1 LLIYFYTVKM
11 KIHINFVGGVMLD
24 NPSFI
29 IDTFFA
35 IFAMVLIILMVPGFA
50 MLEAGLIRT
59 KNVTAVLTMNVMIY
73 AVASMSFL
81 LIGYEYAFGS
91 WDHQDSISKYA
102 FFLFQMAFV
111 GKVINIMSGGVS
123 ERSRIIPMAIFTI
136 AVGAL
141 IYPTIVNLTW
151 GANFLAG
158 TAFDISAMSDLAG
171 STVIHSTGGWALLA
185 AILVMGARKG
195 KYGKNGEIKVIPA
208 SNIPLVTLGAF
219 LLWIG
224 WFGFNGGSVGAISSQ
239 ENADAV
245 ALTIMNTNTGGMAG
259 AIVAWALTYF
269 RYKKFDI
276 TMILNG
282 ALGGLVA
289 VTAGPD
295 QFSMY
300 VPILVGGIGG
310 ALVVLAVPF
319 FDKLKLDDPV
329 GALSVHLVN
338 GIWGTLAVAI
348 FVDSVSYWDQI
359 KGILV
364 VGAIVFPVSFVVIY
378 IINKIMKFKA
388 DDDEQT
394 AGIDETEC
402 GMEAYPEFKR
412 SI

>member
-1 LLIYFYTVKM
+1 MEMNYV
-11 KIHINFVGGVMLD
+11 
-24 NPSFI
+24 

-35 IFAMVLIILMVPGFA
+35 IFAMTLIIFMVPGFA
-50 MLEAGLIRT
+50 MLEAGLVRT
-59 KNVTAVLTMNVMIY
+59 KNVTSVLTVNVMIY

-91 WDHQDSISKYA
+91 WDHQDGISKYA
-102 FFLFQMAFV
+102 FFMFQMAFV
-111 GKVINIMSGGVS
+111 GKVVNIMSGGVS
-123 ERSRIIPMAIFTI
+123 ERSRILPLAIFTI
-136 AVGAL
+136 IVGAF

-151 GANFLAG
+151 GANFLSG
-158 TAFDISAMSDLAG
+158 TALDISSLSDLAG

-185 AILVMGARKG
+185 AILIMGPRRG
-195 KYGKNGEIKVIPA
+195 RFKNGKVRVIPA
-208 SNIPLVTLGAF
+208 SNIPLVTLGAL

-224 WFGFNGGSVGAISSQ
+224 WFGFNGGSVGAISSK

-245 ALTIMNTNTGGMAG
+245 ALTIMNTNTAGLSG
-259 AIVAWALTYF
+259 AIVGWLLTYF

-295 QFSMY
+295 QY
-300 VPILVGGIGG
+300 DIHTPILIGAIGG
-310 ALVVLAVPF
+310 ALVVLFVPI
-319 FDKLKLDDPV
+319 FDRLKMDDPV

-338 GIWGTLAVAI
+338 GIWGTLAVGI
-348 FVDSVSYWDQI
+348 FIADVSIWSQL

-364 VGAIVFPVSFVVIY
+364 VGIIVFPLAWITIY
-378 IINKIMKFKA
+378 TINKIFVLRA
-388 DDDEQT
+388 EDDEQLE
-394 AGIDETEC
+394 GIDATEC
-402 GMEAYPEFKR
+402 GIEAYPEFKR